1 MHKTPLILTSAWLLL
16 VSGSSIAK
24 DFPGMKEL
32 MSEQEFRAAGLDK
45 LSADELKALNN
56 WLLKYT
62 TDDVPE
68 LVEEVPE
75 LKESVALKAAVA
87 PAPAAAPQPEPEPER
102 IESRIPGEF
111 KGWTGK
117 TVFKLENGQIWKQR
131 RSGRYYHKMTNPEVV
146 ITKNLMGFY
155 EMKVVETGKRVG
167 VKRIR

>member
-1 MHKTPLILTSAWLLL
+1 MQKTLL
-16 VSGSSIAK
+16 VLVSLWLVFVSGISTAK

-75 LKESVALKAAVA
+75 LKESIELKAAVT
-87 PAPAAAPQPEPEPER
+87 PAPVVAPQPEPEPER
-102 IESRIPGEF
+102 VVSRIPGEF

-131 RSGRYYHKMTNPEVV
+131 RSGRYYHKMTNPEIE

-155 EMKVVETGKRVG
+155 EMKVLKTGKRVG

>member
-1 MHKTPLILTSAWLLL
+1 MGKVTRFLMFVLLL
-16 VSGSSIAK
+16 MVVTPVLAK

-32 MSEQEFRAAGLDK
+32 MSEQEFNAAGLNK
-45 LSADELKALNN
+45 LSAEELKALNN

-87 PAPAAAPQPEPEPER
+87 PAPAAAPQPEPEQ
-102 IESRIPGEF
+102 IISRIQGEF

-117 TVFKLENGQIWKQR
+117 TVFKLENGQVWKQR
-131 RSGRYYHKMTNPEVV
+131 RAARYYHKMTNPEVE